1 MNRTMKGGGQNLYL
15 GLYRKIHIVNF
26 RAVLLFLVILGLL
39 QNVNCGCGYVL
50 KRRCGMVLIIA
61 VVMVRE

>member
-39 QNVNCGCGYVL
+39 QNVNSGYVS
-50 KRRCGMVLIIA
+50 KRRSGMVLIIA

>member
-39 QNVNCGCGYVL
+39 QNVNCGYVL

>member
-39 QNVNCGCGYVL
+39 QNVNGGYVL

-61 VVMVRE
+61 VVMVTE